1 VFRGRV
7 LRLLLALGIHAK
19 QILRR
24 LPDELEI
31 SHCQKIDDPVPFA
44 SWLLGGENHP
54 QKSLQYLALD
64 TEVLIRLFELLLLLG
79 EIIGGAGAQYRWV

>member
-1 VFRGRV
+1 
-7 LRLLLALGIHAK
+7 
-19 QILRR
+19 
-24 LPDELEI
+24 
-31 SHCQKIDDPVPFA
+31 VPFA